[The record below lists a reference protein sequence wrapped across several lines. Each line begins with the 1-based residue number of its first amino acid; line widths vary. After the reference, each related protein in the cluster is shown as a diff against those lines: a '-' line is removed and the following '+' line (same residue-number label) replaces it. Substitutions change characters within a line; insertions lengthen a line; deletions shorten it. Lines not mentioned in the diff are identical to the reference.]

1 MHLVLPRRNQ
11 GRSVSNGGISG
22 FTFSSGRIRVKSKE
36 ANKMLNSNVPLY
48 IGGEHLNFCVW
59 KRRPREKR
67 SGEEEKRK
75 MKKVLMVSSF
85 LS

>member
-1 MHLVLPRRNQ
+1 MLQILYTL
-11 GRSVSNGGISG
+11 NGSW
-22 FTFSSGRIRVKSKE
+22 IRVKSKE
-36 ANKMLNSNVPLY
+36 ANKMLNSNIPLY